1 MTVFTLWFEGDLW
14 PGVFAVLAGI
24 GGAAWGYVA
33 DRIGARWPA
42 HEDGSVRPRD
52 WRTILVVLLG
62 AVAGAATVSRFGG
75 SPTHLVVIGAYVI
88 ALVLLFATDLDQRV
102 LPNVITLPMVPYA
115 IVVFVLGAGPFV
127 HTTDD
132 LLWAIAAAILIPVAL
147 FLLAIPFGDGA
158 IGEGDLKLLVSV
170 ALLAGA
176 QNVFYG
182 LVVGALVAGIV
193 VGVLVVSRRLSMK
206 DFVPYGPFLIAG
218 SMWAI
223 LALAPVS
230 NP

>member
-1 MTVFTLWFEGDLW
+1 VTVFTLWFDDLW
-14 PGVFAVLAGI
+14 PGTFAVLAGI
-24 GGAAWGYVA
+24 AGAAWGYAA

-42 HEDGSVRPRD
+42 HDDGSVRKRD

-62 AVAGAATVSRFGG
+62 AAAGAATVSRFGG
-75 SPTHLVVIGAYVI
+75 STTHLFVIGAYVV

-102 LPNVITLPMVPYA
+102 LPDVITLSMIPYA
-115 IVVFVLGAGPFV
+115 IVVFVLGAGPSV
-127 HTTDD
+127 RTTDD

-147 FLLAIPFGDGA
+147 FLLAIPFGKGA

-193 VGVLVVSRRLSMK
+193 VAVLVVSRRLSMK